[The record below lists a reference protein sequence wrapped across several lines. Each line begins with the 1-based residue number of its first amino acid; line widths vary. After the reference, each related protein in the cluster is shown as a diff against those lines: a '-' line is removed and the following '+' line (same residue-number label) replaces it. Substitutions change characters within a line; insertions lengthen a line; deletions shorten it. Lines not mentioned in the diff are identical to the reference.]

1 MNTNI
6 DAKGM
11 TCPKPVILAKKAMDA
26 CKKGEKVCILVD
38 NQIAVENLRKLAA
51 SQKADYWFKK
61 KGEKEYEVVITVQE
75 EYTSENAE
83 EGKVAELASLEL
95 ESCQIKSQKRTVV
108 VLSSDKMGEGE
119 EELGK
124 ILIKGFVYALTQ
136 LEELPDSVLLYNSG
150 AFLSCEDSPVLEDL
164 KLLEEEGVRICTC
177 GTCLDFYK
185 LKEKL
190 AVGEVVNMYQIVQ
203 AQAQADLILKP

>member
-1 MNTNI
+1 M
-6 DAKGM
+6 
-11 TCPKPVILAKKAMDA
+11 
-26 CKKGEKVCILVD
+26 
-38 NQIAVENLRKLAA
+38 
-51 SQKADYWFKK
+51 
-61 KGEKEYEVVITVQE
+61 
-75 EYTSENAE
+75 
-83 EGKVAELASLEL
+83 
-95 ESCQIKSQKRTVV
+95 

-203 AQAQADLILKP
+203 VQAQADLILKP